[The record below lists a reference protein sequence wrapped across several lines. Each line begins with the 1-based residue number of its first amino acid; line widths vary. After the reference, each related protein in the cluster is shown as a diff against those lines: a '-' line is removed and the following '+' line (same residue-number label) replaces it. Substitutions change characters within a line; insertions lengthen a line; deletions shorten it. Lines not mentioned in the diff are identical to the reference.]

1 MTLCPYVKTHD
12 RTPLRRD
19 VPSLNAITTVV
30 FLQIVPLFLFPTQGV
45 FSGFAFVW
53 FHQYYIYLSFP
64 GDAMYLM
71 YESICN
77 NISFV
82 SM

>member
-30 FLQIVPLFLFPTQGV
+30 RVPLDCSSV
-45 FSGFAFVW
+45 SISGTGC
-53 FHQYYIYLSFP
+53 L
-64 GDAMYLM
+64 
-71 YESICN
+71 
-77 NISFV
+77 
-82 SM
+82 